1 MEKHKLIIE
10 THNPYTAD
18 IYEYLLKKYADD
30 YEVEE
35 RTRMFKSHEGE
46 KDYRGY
52 VIFKA
57 MVTKEQEKAIRE
69 GVRREK
75 TPMFRLYEEDYI
87 QSKVRSA
94 FKGVPF
100 SSGVKEVTQNDS
112 GSN

>member
-46 KDYRGY
+46 KDYRVY

-57 MVTKEQEKAIRE
+57 MVTKEQEEAIRN
-69 GVRREK
+69 GVKREK
-75 TPMFRLYEEDYI
+75 IPTFRFYENDYI
-87 QSKVRSA
+87 TSKVRSA

-100 SSGVKEVTQNDS
+100 SNDFKEVNHEE
-112 GSN
+112 N